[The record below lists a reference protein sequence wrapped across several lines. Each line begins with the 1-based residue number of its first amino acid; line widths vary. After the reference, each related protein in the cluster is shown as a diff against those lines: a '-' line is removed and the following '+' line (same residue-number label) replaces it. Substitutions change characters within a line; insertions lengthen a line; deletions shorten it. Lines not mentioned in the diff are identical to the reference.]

1 MGQAVRSPPHPTN
14 GGQTGNRVLAVYDR
28 EALSFDLPR
37 NATLADLAEILGT
50 LSASKGELPHQVE
63 IAVH

>member
-1 MGQAVRSPPHPTN
+1 MARAMRSPRLPSSSR
-14 GGQTGNRVLAVYDR
+14 QANRVLAVYDR

-50 LSASKGELPHQVE
+50 LSTSQGGMPHQVE
-63 IAVH
+63 IAIR